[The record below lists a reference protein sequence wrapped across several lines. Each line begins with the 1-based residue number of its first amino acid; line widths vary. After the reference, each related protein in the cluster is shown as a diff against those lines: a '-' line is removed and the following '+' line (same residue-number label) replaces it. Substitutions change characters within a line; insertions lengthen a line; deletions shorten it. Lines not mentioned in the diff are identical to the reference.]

1 MIWGAEQR
9 RRRAFWFGNE
19 LALHSS
25 MTIKIKQEE
34 EWRELCDRVSVEADP
49 QRLSELVDELI
60 GALDARKQALRK
72 DGERNYSSLTS
83 DDT

>member
-1 MIWGAEQR
+1 MIWGAAQR

-25 MTIKIKQEE
+25 MTIKKEE